1 MVIGEKARA
10 LYLFSF
16 VIRALYILLAMWDD
30 FYAAQG
36 WDGSLTAIASRS
48 YTYGVKICFSW
59 LGCKNKA
66 LD

>member
-10 LYLFSF
+10 SLYLFSF

-36 WDGSLTAIASRS
+36 WDGIIDSDSIKDLIPMA
-48 YTYGVKICFSW
+48 
-59 LGCKNKA
+59 
-66 LD
+66 